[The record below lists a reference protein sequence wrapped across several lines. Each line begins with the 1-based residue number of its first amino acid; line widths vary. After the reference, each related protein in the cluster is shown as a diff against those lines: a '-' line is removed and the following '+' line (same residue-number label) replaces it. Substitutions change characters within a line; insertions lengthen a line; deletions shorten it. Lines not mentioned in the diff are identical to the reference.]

1 MENIYHITTN
11 KEWEIAKKD
20 GFYVASSLPIEG
32 FIHCSKE
39 EQVDGVLDRYY
50 KGISGLVKLV
60 IDVTKLNHKL
70 VYELAPSVDQEFPH
84 IYGSINIDAV
94 IDVVVLNQ

>member
-1 MENIYHITTN
+1 M
-11 KEWEIAKKD
+11 
-20 GFYVASSLPIEG
+20 PIEG
-32 FIHCSKE
+32 FIHCSKA

-70 VYELAPSVDQEFPH
+70 VYELAPSVNQEFPH

-94 IDVVVLNQ
+94 IDVVVLNNNS